1 MARNKRSPDSIKATS
16 VIGMMSRSKYSKGTL
31 AIALVAVF
39 AAVVFAATYSFVI
52 PIPATSGY
60 FNLGETT
67 IYIAALMFGPLVGGL
82 SGGIGSMISDAILA
96 PQFAPG
102 TLAIKGVEGALVG
115 YISARL
121 KPHIPSFTIRAS
133 IAIII
138 GGLEMVAGY
147 FIYEQLA
154 LGYPMA
160 AALAEVPFNLVQV
173 LVGLIVAI
181 PVVHGV
187 LRVFPQLKS

>member
-1 MARNKRSPDSIKATS
+1 MIS
-16 VIGMMSRSKYSKGTL
+16 GSKSSNRAL
-31 AIALVAVF
+31 AIALTAVF
-39 AAVVFAATYSFVI
+39 AAVVFVATYSFWV
-52 PIPATSGY
+52 PIPATTGY

-67 IYIAALMFGPLVGGL
+67 IYIAALIFGPLVGSL
-82 SGGIGSMISDAILA
+82 AGGIGSMISDAILA
-96 PQFAPG
+96 PQFAIG
-102 TLAIKGVEGALVG
+102 TLAIKAIEGALVG
-115 YISARL
+115 SLSSRL
-121 KPHIPSFTIRAS
+121 KPHVPNFTVRAS
-133 IAIII
+133 IAIVI

-160 AALAEVPFNLVQV
+160 AALAEVPFNLVQM
-173 LVGLIVAI
+173 LVGLVVAL